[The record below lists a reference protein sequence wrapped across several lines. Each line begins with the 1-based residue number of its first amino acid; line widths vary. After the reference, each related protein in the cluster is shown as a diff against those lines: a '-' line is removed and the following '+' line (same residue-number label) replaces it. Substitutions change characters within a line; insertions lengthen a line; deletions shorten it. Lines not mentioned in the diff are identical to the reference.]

1 MDGSRYRSGRT
12 RRLWLS
18 GAVTS
23 VLALVALLFVN
34 AAGAT
39 LSGSSFDTTNGSL
52 TDTSLHDWNPPGS
65 PAGNVGPLQAITCPA
80 TAPGAGTNCGLDLTG
95 SSSDDSFSMGPKED
109 DAAPAV
115 GTGSIPPNKDDLSR
129 FYVNQEKA
137 GGNDYLYLAWERTN
151 TLGSAHL
158 DFEFNQS
165 NTASANGVTK
175 LRTAGDMLVTFDFGG
190 SGVPTLSL
198 SRWVTSGAASQ
209 CEVPADGVPCWGAL
223 VNLTTGGFADG
234 SVNSADVLDN
244 NPPGN
249 PRTLSG
255 STSKNG
261 SISSTFGEAG
271 INLTGAGVFSQN
283 VCQHFGAADLKS
295 RSSGQSFT
303 STLKDFIAPIPVNIS
318 NCGEIKIIKHTDPR
332 GVNQNFSFTSNIPDP
347 VGASTTPSCTSDT
360 TPSAFTLNDSAGVD
374 NSTNTEDCVNVPAGS
389 YNVTEGGPP
398 ANFALESLTCTA
410 TGGSSG
416 AQDSVNP
423 AKANITLVPDSVV
436 TCVYVNKQQLGA
448 IKITKT
454 SSKGQHPGL
463 DGAVFTISSGGA
475 PIAGSPFTTSGG
487 GVICVDHLPFG
498 TYSVQETAAPTG
510 YSIDDSTAH
519 NVVVNANATCGSG
532 TEATFAATD
541 TPLSQI
547 TVTFHSKAGVG
558 VTTATIQCTGTPALP
573 GGNDTTTQPLPDNTT
588 GRLLDNLVPGTY
600 SCTVVIDP

>member
-198 SRWVTSGAASQ
+198 SRWVTSGAATQ

-223 VNLTTGGFADG
+223 VNPAREPQDAERKHVEERIHIVDVWRGGH
-234 SVNSADVLDN
+234 
-244 NPPGN
+244 
-249 PRTLSG
+249 
-255 STSKNG
+255 
-261 SISSTFGEAG
+261 
-271 INLTGAGVFSQN
+271 Q
-283 VCQHFGAADLKS
+283 
-295 RSSGQSFT
+295 
-303 STLKDFIAPIPVNIS
+303 
-318 NCGEIKIIKHTDPR
+318 
-332 GVNQNFSFTSNIPDP
+332 PDRR
-347 VGASTTPSCTSDT
+347 
-360 TPSAFTLNDSAGVD
+360 
-374 NSTNTEDCVNVPAGS
+374 
-389 YNVTEGGPP
+389 
-398 ANFALESLTCTA
+398 
-410 TGGSSG
+410 
-416 AQDSVNP
+416 
-423 AKANITLVPDSVV
+423 
-436 TCVYVNKQQLGA
+436 
-448 IKITKT
+448 
-454 SSKGQHPGL
+454 
-463 DGAVFTISSGGA
+463 
-475 PIAGSPFTTSGG
+475 
-487 GVICVDHLPFG
+487 
-498 TYSVQETAAPTG
+498 
-510 YSIDDSTAH
+510 
-519 NVVVNANATCGSG
+519 
-532 TEATFAATD
+532 
-541 TPLSQI
+541 
-547 TVTFHSKAGVG
+547 
-558 VTTATIQCTGTPALP
+558 
-573 GGNDTTTQPLPDNTT
+573 
-588 GRLLDNLVPGTY
+588 GRLLAERVPAFRRGGPEEPLVGP
-600 SCTVVIDP
+600 VVHLDAEGLHRADSGEHQQLRRDQDHQAHRPAWRQPELQLHVEHS